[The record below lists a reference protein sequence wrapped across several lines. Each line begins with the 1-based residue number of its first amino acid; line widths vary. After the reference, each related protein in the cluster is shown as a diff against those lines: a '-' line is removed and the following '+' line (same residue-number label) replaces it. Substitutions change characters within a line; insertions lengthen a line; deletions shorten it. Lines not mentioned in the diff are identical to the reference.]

1 MTLARWLTR
10 DEHDAEDSVQEAY
23 LRAYKYFDSFDGQN
37 PRTWLLSIVRHTFY
51 SAARQRQALSYDDE
65 LNAAAWSEAQLAAA
79 TELSTESALL
89 RREEQGLIRQAL
101 GTLRDE
107 FREVL
112 VLREL
117 EDWSYKD
124 IALMVRNLRTQTD
137 AAFPAS
143 ANAVRVTLGSREE
156 TQNSNWPC
164 RQYTKWSRRRGN
176 TVGAESRDSGSA
188 QMAMLISPPVPDA
201 GL

>member
-10 DEHDAEDSVQEAY
+10 DEHDAEDIVQEAY

-37 PRTWLLSIVRHTFY
+37 PRAWLLSIVRHTFY
-51 SAARQRQALSYDDE
+51 SAARQRGQQGQTLSYDDE

-79 TELSTESALL
+79 TELSAESALL

-101 GTLRDE
+101 GTLPDE

-117 EDWSYKD
+117 EDLSYKD
-124 IALMVRNLRTQTD
+124 IALVVGIPIGTVMSRLSRARGLLAQAILRK
-137 AAFPAS
+137 
-143 ANAVRVTLGSREE
+143 SRKA
-156 TQNSNWPC
+156 T
-164 RQYTKWSRRRGN
+164 
-176 TVGAESRDSGSA
+176 
-188 QMAMLISPPVPDA
+188 
-201 GL
+201 

>member
-10 DEHDAEDSVQEAY
+10 DEHDAEDIVQEAY

-37 PRTWLLSIVRHTFY
+37 PRAWLLSIVRHTFY
-51 SAARQRQALSYDDE
+51 SAARQRRQQGQALSYDDE

-79 TELSTESALL
+79 TELSAESALL

-101 GTLRDE
+101 GTLPDE

-117 EDWSYKD
+117 EDLSYKD
-124 IALMVRNLRTQTD
+124 IALVVGIPIGTVMSRLSRARGLLAQAILRK
-137 AAFPAS
+137 
-143 ANAVRVTLGSREE
+143 SRKA
-156 TQNSNWPC
+156 T
-164 RQYTKWSRRRGN
+164 
-176 TVGAESRDSGSA
+176 
-188 QMAMLISPPVPDA
+188 
-201 GL
+201 